1 MARSILFTILFL
13 ALVAATLFGLLMLLV
28 AGKEGSN
35 TLDLVLGAVLSIAL
49 LVMWWSLSKYFI
61 TRYQKSLSLSGRV
74 ILSFIAIVYS
84 LTTIPYIISYFK
96 GPMLAK
102 EIRIESFKETPIVWP
117 GFDGPVGIR
126 LDFDLL
132 HPKIDGNL
140 KRPMIWMGPQK
151 KMQLDWLYYSFDLHY
166 LYDGV
171 YPGRNSNTQL
181 RLRVSPYPLAPYPS
195 VRLDGPVAP
204 RKSYELYPATVSR
217 IESPSKLC
225 LKINSY
231 SLPTADKKT
240 AIFNDGENLS
250 AVWYIAGSANLQ
262 VDLSELLTE
271 KLRNRSFLQN
281 NPEEWRKIHKRW
293 EPDGLIQAGYQQCK
307 LLPKDLDRKSGRQC
321 YCR

>member
-1 MARSILFTILFL
+1 MARSIVITILFL
-13 ALVAATLFGLLMLLV
+13 ALVAATLFGFLMLLV
-28 AGKEGSN
+28 AGKEGSD

-49 LVMWWSLSKYFI
+49 LIIWWSLSKLFI
-61 TRYQKSLSLSGRV
+61 TRYQKILSLSGRV
-74 ILSFIAIVYS
+74 ILSAITLIYT

-96 GPMLAK
+96 GPMLVK
-102 EIRIESFKETPIVWP
+102 EIRIENFKETPIIWP
-117 GFDGPVGIR
+117 GFDGAVGIR

-132 HPKIDGNL
+132 HSKIDGNL
-140 KRPMIWMGPQK
+140 LRPIIWMGPQK
-151 KMQLDWLYYSFDLHY
+151 KMQLDWLYSFDQHY

-181 RLRVSPYPLAPYPS
+181 RLRVSPYPLAPYRS
-195 VRLDGPVAP
+195 GRLDGAVAP
-204 RKSYELYPATVSR
+204 RKSYELFPATVSR
-217 IESPSKLC
+217 IESQSNLC

-240 AIFNDGENLS
+240 ATFNDGENLS
-250 AVWYIAGSANLQ
+250 VAWFIAGTSNLR

-281 NPEEWRKIHKRW
+281 NPKEWRKIHKRW
-293 EPDGLIQAGYQQCK
+293 EHNGLLRAGYQQCNI
-307 LLPKDLDRKSGRQC
+307 LPDDLDKKSGRQC

>member
-28 AGKEGSN
+28 AGKEGAE
-35 TLDLVLGAVLSIAL
+35 TLHLVLGAVLSIAL
-49 LVMWWSLSKYFI
+49 LVFWWSLSKFFI
-61 TRYQKSLSLSGRV
+61 TRYQKALSLSGRV
-74 ILSFIAIVYS
+74 LLSIIAIIYTLAS
-84 LTTIPYIISYFK
+84 TPYIISYFK

-102 EIRIESFKETPIVWP
+102 KIRIENFKETPIVWP

-126 LDFDLL
+126 FDFDLL
-132 HPKIDGNL
+132 HPKINANIL
-140 KRPMIWMGPQK
+140 PPTIWMGPQK
-151 KMQLDWLYYSFDLHY
+151 KMQLDWLYNFDQYY
-166 LYDGV
+166 LYEGV

-181 RLRVSPYPLAPYPS
+181 RLRVSPYPLAAYRS
-195 VRLDGPVAP
+195 GRLDGPAAP

-217 IESPSKLC
+217 IENPSKLC

-231 SLPTADKKT
+231 NLPTADKKT

-250 AVWYIAGSANLQ
+250 AVWFIAGSSNLQ

-293 EPDGLIQAGYQQCK
+293 EPDGLLQAGYQQCNI
-307 LLPKDLDRKSGRQC
+307 LADDLDRKSGRQC